1 MAQTLAKTVAAPRK
15 RGERLVGLDVARA
28 LALLGMVATHVLAPA
43 DPSGEIS
50 WTQDLA
56 GGRASALFAV
66 LAGVSLALLSGRQA
80 PPTGRAR
87 WVAVRALAIR
97 ALLIAAIGLTIGML
111 DSGLAVILTYYG
123 VMFLLALPFIGLRA
137 RSLAVL
143 SAVWLVVVPVL
154 SHLVRDSLPAPRG
167 DNPTWG
173 QLSNPVP
180 MVWELLLT
188 GYYPALPWL
197 AYLFAGMA
205 VGRSDLARRSVQ
217 AGLLVGGVVLAVGS
231 TWLSDRLTAGRFD
244 PGLVDEAGFGMYGTT
259 PAGGSADYLLL
270 VAPHSATPFDLAQ
283 TIGSSL
289 AVIGGCLLLLS
300 ALPPPGVRFMAVL
313 FGAGTMTLSLY
324 SLHVWMRTDGVWPPE
339 EEWAMFW
346 YVVILGAIGA
356 VFAAA
361 RVRGPLEALV
371 ARIAR

>member
-1 MAQTLAKTVAAPRK
+1 MAQTLARTVAAPRQ
-15 RGERLVGLDVARA
+15 RGERLVGLDVARC
-28 LALLGMVATHVLAPA
+28 LALLGMVSTHVLAPV
-43 DPSGEIS
+43 DEQGEIT

-56 GGRASALFAV
+56 GGRASALFAL
-66 LAGVSLALLSGRQA
+66 LAGVSLALLSGRRT

-87 WVAVRALAIR
+87 WVAVRALAVR
-97 ALLIAAIGLTIGML
+97 ALLIAAIGLTLGML

-137 RSLAVL
+137 RSLALLAAAWV
-143 SAVWLVVVPVL
+143 VVVPVL
-154 SHLVRDSLPAPRG
+154 SHLVRPSLPAPRG
-167 DNPTWG
+167 DNAAWG
-173 QLSNPVP
+173 QLSDPVP
-180 MVWELLLT
+180 MLWELLLT

-205 VGRSDLARRSVQ
+205 LGRSDLARRSVQ
-217 AGLLVGGVVLAVGS
+217 VGLLVGGVALAVGT
-231 TWLSDRLTAGRFD
+231 TWLSDRLTADRFTSQE
-244 PGLVDEAGFGMYGTT
+244 LSEAGFGMYGTT

-289 AVIGGCLLLLS
+289 AVIGGCLVLLS
-300 ALPPPGVRFMAVL
+300 LLPPTGARFMAVL

-339 EEWAMFW
+339 EEWSMFW
-346 YVVILGAIGA
+346 YVLILGVIGA
-356 VFAAA
+356 VFAVA
-361 RVRGPLEALV
+361 RVRGPLEAVV